1 MLGAEAVTSATARTL
16 YPRKVPP
23 SSPPSARLGSSSGAG
38 FSVAGKAPHD
48 GTGPAAAVAWNRS
61 RTSQKTASNNSKA
74 LAEQPTGR
82 QAGKPARRPAGKA
95 VSLICPA
102 DAGPAEPAANAHAP
116 RTLHRPASA
125 QAQVTALF
133 APVPRPAHAA
143 ADPPARSASRPS
155 WARTRRPNRPR
166 TPPRRPLLRPTRRR
180 PSATTPTRPALQP
193 PPPPASAHRRA
204 PGAPDG
210 TPSRHVSPPHP
221 IPSPHPNPS
230 VHPASQPAPPLM
242 VIPGYRLTPHPR
254 LPGPDRP
261 QRADSD

>member
-23 SSPPSARLGSSSGAG
+23 SSPPSARLGSSSGPG

-193 PPPPASAHRRA
+193 PPPPRPA
-204 PGAPDG
+204 PTAA
-210 TPSRHVSPPHP
+210 
-221 IPSPHPNPS
+221 
-230 VHPASQPAPPLM
+230 HPAPQMARHHAIFPH
-242 VIPGYRLTPHPR
+242 TPHPLTPSQPLSPPRFSAGPAAHGHLR
-254 LPGPDRP
+254 LPPSASP
-261 QRADSD
+261 